1 MDLDIRSI
9 DQVKVIDF
17 NGNLDTNTAPQA
29 ESLLKDLVD
38 AGDKKILINLLK
50 LEYISSAGL
59 RVFLATAKQLKTEG
73 GEMRLCNLN
82 ETVQEIFDI
91 SGFSMIF
98 TVKPNEEEAL
108 KGF

>member
-1 MDLDIRSI
+1 MDITTRSV
-9 DQVKVIDF
+9 DQVKIVDF

-38 AGDKKILINLLK
+38 GGDKKILINLLK
-50 LEYISSAGL
+50 LDYISSAGL

>member
-1 MDLDIRSI
+1 MDITTRSV
-9 DQVKVIDF
+9 DQVKIVDF

-38 AGDKKILINLLK
+38 GGDKKILINLLK
-50 LEYISSAGL
+50 LDYISSAGL
-59 RVFLATAKQLKTEG
+59 RVFLATAKQLKAEG